1 VKLEWHRPGVVQVTA
16 KVEELA
22 LLVAGA
28 RLAAAA
34 LEDQDGEQAA
44 ALSHLLASLDRAV
57 AGLHRRAVAARSG

>member
-1 VKLEWHRPGVVQVTA
+1 MKLEWHRPGVVQVTA

-34 LEDQDGEQAA
+34 LEDQDGEQTA
-44 ALSHLLASLDRAV
+44 ALNHLLSSLDRAV
-57 AGLHRRAVAARSG
+57 GGLHHRAVPATSG

>member
-1 VKLEWHRPGVVQVTA
+1 MKLEWHRPGVVQVTA

-44 ALSHLLASLDRAV
+44 ALNHLLASLDRAV
-57 AGLHRRAVAARSG
+57 AGLHRRAVPSTSG